1 MVGAGIQ
8 ERGWLLGVTLVTV
21 WVCRKGKSR
30 SLIVRENDGGRAVG
44 LNSSCRVW
52 QPHWPKKN
60 CFLKM
65 KGRVRGKIYTV
76 AG

>member
-30 SLIVRENDGGRAVG
+30 SLIVRENDGGRAVE
-44 LNSSCRVW
+44 SKREVVKTPQS
-52 QPHWPKKN
+52 
-60 CFLKM
+60 
-65 KGRVRGKIYTV
+65 KIDSKL
-76 AG
+76 